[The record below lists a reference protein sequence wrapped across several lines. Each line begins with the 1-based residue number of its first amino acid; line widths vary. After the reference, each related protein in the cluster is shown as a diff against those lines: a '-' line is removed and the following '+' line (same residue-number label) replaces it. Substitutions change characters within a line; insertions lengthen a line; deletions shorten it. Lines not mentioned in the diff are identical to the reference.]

1 MESDKIF
8 AYNCKFFSNAI
19 ILHIRVR
26 IMAIAL
32 DISNFKNCIEDAK
45 RAMLAN
51 DFAPQDP
58 TNYSQ
63 LRGRLEA
70 SRNNLPPLYRERFFQ
85 PYLNKL
91 DQIGEQGFNS
101 ILIAGSDQARLMLD
115 IAQAILQRGEG
126 YNWASTDAF
135 EEVVSDLY
143 DGFLSAEDRRGIERP
158 DKDIMPPLV
167 KWGDPSS
174 WIYTWPVDDEAI
186 EGFDVRAAIVNL
198 PTSHAKSALLGW
210 SALGHETAGH
220 DIIHAYKGLR
230 HELSRSVQDALDIE
244 KLKNGLPDYWSTRLD
259 ETTSDILGILNMGPM
274 LGLGIIGYF
283 RALNDVR
290 RREPKLSNT
299 GDSRDVHPA
308 HILRGYL
315 AAFTVKLLRFK
326 GADDWSR
333 IIRSETDKDLSKVV
347 LEGNEVNSD
356 EAIRSAEIV
365 ASTIFNT
372 KFESLDNH
380 ALGEIQNWHDYDEA
394 IVQKLIP
401 SLTSMESLSSDISLE
416 GIYAAHV
423 VAASIEAALSKDAD
437 ITYIFNRMI
446 NILKDM
452 HSKNPTWGPLFVR
465 HPGNVTR
472 HFFSYDMEV

>member
-1 MESDKIF
+1 MTTKP
-8 AYNCKFFSNAI
+8 
-19 ILHIRVR
+19 
-26 IMAIAL
+26 
-32 DISNFKNCIEDAK
+32 DISNFKNCIEDVK

-101 ILIAGSDQARLMLD
+101 ILIAGSDQSRLMLD
-115 IAQAILQRGEG
+115 IAQAILQNGEG
-126 YNWASTDAF
+126 YNWVSTDAF

-143 DGFLSAEDRRGIERP
+143 DGFLSAEDRRGIEPP
-158 DKDIMPPLV
+158 DKDIIPPIV

-174 WIYTWPVDDEAI
+174 WIYTWPVDGETI
-186 EGFDVRAAIVNL
+186 EGFDVKAAIVNL
-198 PTSHAKSALLGW
+198 PTSHARSALLGW
-210 SALGHETAGH
+210 SAIGHETAGH

-230 HELSRSVQDALDIE
+230 QELSRAVQDALNKE

-259 ETTSDILGILNMGPM
+259 ETTSDVLGILNMGPM
-274 LGLGIIGYF
+274 PGLGVMGYF

-290 RREPKLSNT
+290 RREPKLSNI
-299 GDSRDVHPA
+299 GSAEDVHPA

-315 AAFTVKLLRFK
+315 AAFTVKLLSFK
-326 GADDWSR
+326 GADDWAK
-333 IIRSETDKDLSKVV
+333 IIKSETDKDLSKIV
-347 LEGNEVNSD
+347 LEGNEVDSD
-356 EAIRSAEIV
+356 KAIRSAEIV

-401 SLTSMESLSSDISLE
+401 SLISMEPLSGDISLE

-423 VAASIEAALSKDAD
+423 VAASIEAALSKNAD

-446 NILKDM
+446 NILKSM
-452 HSKNPTWGPLFVR
+452 HDKNPAWGPLFVK
-465 HPGNVTR
+465 HPGNLTR
-472 HFFSYDMEV
+472 HFFSYDMAI

>member
-1 MESDKIF
+1 MEAKP
-8 AYNCKFFSNAI
+8 
-19 ILHIRVR
+19 
-26 IMAIAL
+26 
-32 DISNFKNCIEDAK
+32 DIGNFKNCIEDAK
-45 RAMLAN
+45 RAMLAS

-70 SRNNLPPLYRERFFQ
+70 SRNNLPLLYRERVFQ

-101 ILIAGSDQARLMLD
+101 ILIAGSDQSRLMLD
-115 IAQAILQRGEG
+115 ISQAILQNGEG
-126 YNWASTDAF
+126 YNWVATDAF

-158 DKDIMPPLV
+158 DRDIMPPLV

-198 PTSHAKSALLGW
+198 PTSHARSALLGW

-230 HELSRSVQDALDIE
+230 HELSRAVQDALNKE

-259 ETTSDILGILNMGPM
+259 ETTSDVLGILNMGPM
-274 LGLGIIGYF
+274 PGLGVMGYF
-283 RALNDVR
+283 RALHDVR
-290 RREPKLSNT
+290 SGESKLSNI
-299 GDSRDVHPA
+299 GPPEDVHPA
-308 HILRGYL
+308 NILRGYL
-315 AAFTVKLLRFK
+315 AASTVKLLSFK
-326 GADDWSR
+326 GADDWAK
-333 IIRSETDKDLSKVV
+333 IIRSETDKDLSKIV
-347 LEGNEVNSD
+347 LEGNEIDSD
-356 EAIRSAEIV
+356 KAIRSAEIV

-394 IVQKLIP
+394 IVEKLIP
-401 SLTSMESLSSDISLE
+401 SLTSMEPISSDIPSE

-423 VAASIEAALSKDAD
+423 VAASIEAALSKNSD
-437 ITYIFNRMI
+437 IMYIFNRMI
-446 NILKDM
+446 NILKSM
-452 HSKNPTWGPLFVR
+452 HDKNPAWGPLFIK
-465 HPGNVTR
+465 HPGNLTR
-472 HFFSYDMEV
+472 HFLSYDMGK

>member
-1 MESDKIF
+1 MTTTP
-8 AYNCKFFSNAI
+8 
-19 ILHIRVR
+19 
-26 IMAIAL
+26 
-32 DISNFKNCIEDAK
+32 DISNFKNCVEDAK

-70 SRNNLPPLYRERFFQ
+70 SRNNLPPLYRERVFQ

-101 ILIAGSDQARLMLD
+101 ILIAGSDQSRLMLD
-115 IAQAILQRGEG
+115 ISQAILQNGEG
-126 YNWASTDAF
+126 YNWVATDAF

-158 DKDIMPPLV
+158 DRDIMPPLV

-198 PTSHAKSALLGW
+198 PTSHARSALLGW

-230 HELSRSVQDALDIE
+230 HELSRAVQDALNKE
-244 KLKNGLPDYWSTRLD
+244 KLNNGLPDYWSTRLD
-259 ETTSDILGILNMGPM
+259 ETTSDVLGILNMGPM
-274 LGLGIIGYF
+274 PGLGVMGYF
-283 RALNDVR
+283 RALHDVR
-290 RREPKLSNT
+290 SGEPKLSNI
-299 GDSRDVHPA
+299 GPAEDVHPA
-308 HILRGYL
+308 NILRGYL
-315 AAFTVKLLRFK
+315 AAFTVKLLSFK
-326 GADDWSR
+326 GADDWAK
-333 IIRSETDKDLSKVV
+333 IIRSETDKDLSKIV
-347 LEGNEVNSD
+347 LEGNEIDSD
-356 EAIRSAEIV
+356 KAIRSAEIV

-394 IVQKLIP
+394 IVEKLIP
-401 SLTSMESLSSDISLE
+401 SLTSMEPISSDIPLE

-423 VAASIEAALSKDAD
+423 VAASIEAALSKNSD

-446 NILKDM
+446 NILKSM
-452 HSKNPTWGPLFVR
+452 HDKNPIMGTIIYKTSWQPYSPF
-465 HPGNVTR
+465 P
-472 HFFSYDMEV
+472 